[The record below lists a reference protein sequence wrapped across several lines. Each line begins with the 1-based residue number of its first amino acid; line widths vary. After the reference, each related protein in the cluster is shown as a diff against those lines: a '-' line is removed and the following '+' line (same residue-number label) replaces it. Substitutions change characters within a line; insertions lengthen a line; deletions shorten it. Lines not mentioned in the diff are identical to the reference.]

1 MATCI
6 VTSPK
11 GRPPSSWL
19 VALCSQR
26 SDLQPLAL
34 VEGVVLPSLSNSGSN
49 LEPTHPEKMS
59 APQVPY
65 PHQAPYPPP
74 QPSFPQMPY
83 DPPPPYNPQAGNDGY
98 PQPGWIS
105 APPAPQQPQ
114 PPQPQQPQATV
125 FNPSAQGYV
134 KQGSTYVPTG
144 QPGMVPPTG
153 YYPSGGQPGLPG
165 GGYYNSTTQQPMPG
179 GYYPGQPAPPP
190 GGTQGYYGATGYPGA
205 NTVVV
210 REQTQETS
218 RMDDLAKCCLGTCCL
233 TWFCCWLTD

>member
-1 MATCI
+1 
-6 VTSPK
+6 
-11 GRPPSSWL
+11 
-19 VALCSQR
+19 
-26 SDLQPLAL
+26 
-34 VEGVVLPSLSNSGSN
+34 
-49 LEPTHPEKMS
+49 MS

-65 PHQAPYPPP
+65 PHQAPFPPP

-83 DPPPPYNPQAGNDGY
+83 DPPPPYNPHAGNDGY
-98 PQPGWIS
+98 PQPGWITT
-105 APPAPQQPQ
+105 PQAPQQP

-125 FNPSAQGYV
+125 FNPAAQGYV

-144 QPGMVPPTG
+144 QPGVVPPAG
-153 YYPSGGQPGLPG
+153 YYSSGGQPAPP
-165 GGYYNSTTQQPMPG
+165 GGYYNGTTQQPMPG
-179 GYYPGQPAPPP
+179 GYYPGQPVPPA
-190 GGTQGYYGATGYPGA
+190 GGNQGYYGATGYPGG